1 MSQIFKM
8 AFRDLG
14 RNKRRSILS
23 ALAVSLGTALALF
36 MAGILRGELGGAM
49 QNTIRLQTGHLQI
62 RSATYDENKV
72 SLSWDDLVDNP
83 DGIVNQLESQ
93 PQVVSATPRLIA
105 SGILSLGDKSKGVK
119 LIGFDPASSGNSIYR
134 DGVIAGEFL
143 TPVDREGILVG
154 EPLAEKFNLQVGDQ
168 VNLLVNTSD
177 GSVDEQPFTIRGIY
191 STSTYV
197 FDESTV
203 FMPLAKAQ
211 SFARAENHATLIF
224 IMLQNQDQ
232 AEPLAAA
239 LASSNYQVKTWQ
251 QMNELTVQFEQ
262 FAGAY
267 MYIFYLIVFGITA
280 TVVTNT
286 LVMAVYERTREIGI
300 LSAIGMKGR
309 RIMSQ
314 FLAEAA
320 LLAIGGVAIGFILG
334 AIVNGIVARIG
345 LAIPSTQAVTGVLFS
360 NRIRPEM
367 TFSDVFGLTLAA
379 FIITLFASL
388 YPAALA
394 ARMEPVEALHAQ

>member
-62 RSATYDENKV
+62 RSASYDENKV